1 MTECCLS
8 TIINP
13 RSHTLLPSSSSS
25 YLCNPAFELSLLQLP
40 GTSVSGV
47 LQLELA
53 PLLLFSLHLQLHF
66 LQNRLQVQQNS
77 PVLPSLY
84 GNNSWQQS

>member
-1 MTECCLS
+1 MPFQYNHKPQIPH
-8 TIINP
+8 II
-13 RSHTLLPSSSSS
+13 TLSSSLS

-77 PVLPSLY
+77 PVFPSLH
-84 GNNSWQQS
+84 GNISWQQT